1 MTLDDLLTWLRLTHA
16 PYLVAAALLVAL
28 VRRARRVLE
37 SIAAAL
43 RARLPP
49 DAS

>member
-1 MTLDDLLTWLRLTHA
+1 MTYQDFLRSLHVTHA
-16 PYLVAAALLVAL
+16 PYWVASVVVIAL
-28 VRRARRVLE
+28 VRGVRRVLE

-49 DAS
+49 EP